1 MAAVSEL
8 DDKMLLQ
15 EYRWSIKSLEHL
27 DPALPKPMHD
37 IRAKYRDYLAEK
49 LAVRG
54 LLDSRGAPVA

>member
-15 EYRWSIKSLEHL
+15 EYRWSIKSLERL
-27 DPALPKPMHD
+27 DPALPKLMHE

-49 LAVRG
+49 LAGRG
-54 LLDSRGAPVA
+54 LLEPKWRPSL

>member
-15 EYRWSIKSLEHL
+15 EYRWSIKSLERL

-49 LAVRG
+49 LAGRG
-54 LLDSRGAPVA
+54 LLDRVGAPST